1 MTCRIF
7 ENTLMIATED
17 WFSLYNEGNALLE
30 LGLVDDA
37 IVALRKSI
45 QFDPEF
51 PLAYDYLG
59 DAYIKKNDF
68 QNAIECFRN
77 AMKFNGF
84 PDGHLMYFA
93 FHTRGIE
100 CEASGECDK
109 AIVYYTM
116 AIEEESGRLGNYIS
130 RGIVYARMDRFA
142 EALEDFNEA
151 VRLAPSDYLVYYNR
165 GLCLTEM
172 GRYREAAD
180 DLSYALKLEPGDSET
195 LLEYAEAIAVLRQ
208 MGDIR

>member
-7 ENTLMIATED
+7 ENTLMIATDD
-17 WFSLYNEGNALLE
+17 WFTLYNEGNALLE

-45 QFDPEF
+45 HLDPEF

-59 DAYIKKNDF
+59 DAYVKKNDF

-84 PDGHLMYFA
+84 PAGHLLYFA
-93 FHTRGIE
+93 FHVRGIE
-100 CEASGECDK
+100 CETSGEYDK
-109 AIVYYTM
+109 AIIYYTM
-116 AIEEESGRLGNYIS
+116 AIEEEPGRLGNYIS
-130 RGIVYARMDRFA
+130 RGIVYAQMARYADG
-142 EALEDFNEA
+142 LEDFNEA
-151 VRLAPSDYLVYYNR
+151 VRLAPRDYLVYYNR

-172 GRYREAAD
+172 GRYHEAAYD
-180 DLSYALKLEPGDSET
+180 FLYTLKLKPDQQEAF
-195 LLEYAEAIAVLRQ
+195 LEYIELIAICRQ
-208 MGDIR
+208 MDDS